1 MLKRILLAGIC
12 LSSVLLAIPAQAQPG
27 APATLIMRNGERI
40 SGDLVDLSVRM
51 GFMIRVNGQERHIN
65 QNDVAAIELTGVRP
79 LDDDLRGRLSA
90 GRQLVVLRSGEVV
103 EGRLIDIGGD
113 YPKILTVETPSGN
126 RDFSSMD
133 VTQVYYAKPP
143 EQAVATSGTAAPST
157 VLAPGAVRVNANV
170 PWNDTGIA
178 VRRGQRV
185 TFNTTGQINYGQG
198 GDMVANADGNDTLR
212 GNHYPVPEM
221 PVGGLI
227 GKVGNSAPFA
237 IGSNTQPVQMPA
249 NGTLMLGV
257 NDTEHVDN
265 SGFFSVVVTK
275 VR

>member
-1 MLKRILLAGIC
+1 MLKRILIAGIC
-12 LSSVLLAIPAQAQPG
+12 LSCLVAATPAQAQPG
-27 APATLIMRNGERI
+27 APATIVMRNGERI
-40 SGDLVDLSVRM
+40 SGDRVELSARQ
-51 GFMIRVNGQERHIN
+51 GFMIRVSGQDRWIN
-65 QNDVAAIELTGVRP
+65 QADVAAIELAGVRP
-79 LDDDLRGRLSA
+79 LDDDLQTRLSA
-90 GRQLVVLRSGEVV
+90 GKQLVVLRNGEVI
-103 EGRLIDIGGD
+103 EGRLIDIGGN

-170 PWNDTGIA
+170 AWNDTGVV
-178 VRRGQRV
+178 VRRGDRV
-185 TFNTTGQINYGQG
+185 TFNTTGQINFGQSAE
-198 GDMVANADGNDTLR
+198 MVAGPDGNDTLR
-212 GNHYPVPEM
+212 GNYPVPAM

-227 GKVGNSAPFA
+227 GRVGNGAPFA

-249 NGTLMLGV
+249 NGRLMLGV

-265 SGFFSVVVTK
+265 SGFFSVVITK